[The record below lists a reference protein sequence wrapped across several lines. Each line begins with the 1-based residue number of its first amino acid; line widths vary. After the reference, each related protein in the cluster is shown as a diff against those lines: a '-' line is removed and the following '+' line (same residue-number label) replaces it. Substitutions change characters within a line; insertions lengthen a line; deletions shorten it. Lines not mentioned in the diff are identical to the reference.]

1 MNESETYSTSFNFSI
16 ETLTRSVFSIVNKKS
31 EIENLEKYFSIYFR
45 HNLLTMAATVT
56 KSLVSPSQNSV
67 QSKRKQ
73 VNELWKSI
81 KNTAS
86 FLRFTKFWHFVDNT
100 KFGSPTIDSWQCC
113 LFCRF
118 GHISSRHSQG
128 YLFIE

>member
-1 MNESETYSTSFNFSI
+1 MLKEKGEIRMNESETYSTSFNFSI

-73 VNELWKSI
+73 VNEL
-81 KNTAS
+81 
-86 FLRFTKFWHFVDNT
+86 
-100 KFGSPTIDSWQCC
+100 
-113 LFCRF
+113 
-118 GHISSRHSQG
+118 
-128 YLFIE
+128 